1 LTLPRLIGVPLSMG
15 GTSQRAMLDTFFGS
29 LDWRWGGCGPEVPER
44 QMPFEALDKLGP
56 AYLLVLVLVLD
67 RGYPAA
73 WLLACLQQRGIRF
86 CTRGDKVDVSPIS
99 GHF

>member
-1 LTLPRLIGVPLSMG
+1 MG

-56 AYLLVLVLVLD
+56 AYLLVLVLD
-67 RGYPAA
+67 RGYPA
-73 WLLACLQQRGIRF
+73 ACLQQRGIRF
-86 CTRGDKVDVSPIS
+86 CTRGTRSMASRPCGTS
-99 GHF
+99 